1 MPQIS
6 RTYRK
11 LAVIACIAAVA
22 VTLSACNG
30 KKKDATPAATGPLP
44 AAADLMTQAA
54 TAMSSVNTVHFTL
67 KVDGSLPNLPISAA
81 TGDLT
86 KEGNAQG
93 TATAQLL
100 GSNVETKFIII
111 GQDAYLNVTGSY
123 QKTSLASITAIF
135 DPSSILDPDRGI
147 AKLLATGKDPKTLA
161 SESVNGKAT
170 YKVSF
175 TPDPTV
181 VGALVPGAPADTAC
195 VVWLDATSHQVVRGQ
210 FTVPAAENG
219 GKAATVT
226 IDFSNYDAPVTI
238 SAP

>member
-1 MPQIS
+1 MSQNS

-11 LAVIACIAAVA
+11 LAIVACIAAVA

-44 AAADLMTQAA
+44 AAADLMTQGS

-67 KVDGSLPNLPISAA
+67 KVDGTLPNLPISAA
-81 TGDLT
+81 SGDLT

-93 TATAQLL
+93 TATAQLF
-100 GSNVETKFIII
+100 GNNVETKFIII
-111 GQDAYLNVTGSY
+111 GQDAYISLVGGY
-123 QKTSLASITAIF
+123 QKQPLSALTSIF
-135 DPSSILDPDRGI
+135 DPSAILDPNRGI
-147 AKLLATGKDPKTLA
+147 AKLLATAKDPKVVGQET
-161 SESVNGKAT
+161 VDGKST
-170 YKVSF
+170 YKVTF

-181 VGALVPGAPADTAC
+181 VGALVPGAPADTAST
-195 VVWLDATSHQVVRGQ
+195 VWIDASTHQVVRGQ

-219 GKAATVT
+219 GKDATVT
-226 IDFSNYDAPVTI
+226 IDFSNYNAPVTI